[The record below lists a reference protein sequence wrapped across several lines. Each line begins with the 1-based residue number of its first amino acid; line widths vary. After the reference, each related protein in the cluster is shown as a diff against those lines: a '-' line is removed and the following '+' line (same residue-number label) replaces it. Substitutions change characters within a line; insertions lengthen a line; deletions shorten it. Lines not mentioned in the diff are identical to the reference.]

1 MFECVARVPLE
12 YSTVQYSRTTM
23 AARVPGAEAEGA
35 EPDTVTVAPEPDVEA
50 ATHEVKDDECTATVV
65 YSTLVQYGA
74 MILYSTRTSN

>member
-1 MFECVARVPLE
+1 
-12 YSTVQYSRTTM
+12 M

-65 YSTLVQYGA
+65 YSTVRCNDIIQYTYKQLG
-74 MILYSTRTSN
+74 L